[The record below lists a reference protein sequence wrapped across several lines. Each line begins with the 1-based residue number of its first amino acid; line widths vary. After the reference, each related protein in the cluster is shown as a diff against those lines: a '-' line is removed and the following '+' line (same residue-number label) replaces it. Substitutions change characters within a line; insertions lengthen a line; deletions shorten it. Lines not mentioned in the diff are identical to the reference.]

1 MIEFVVSTL
10 PPCYSAVELQMVYTT
25 DNVMLNNREYENE
38 TTAFYFWFLTITHI
52 D

>member
-10 PPCYSAVELQMVYTT
+10 PPCYSAVELQDHIT
-25 DNVMLNNREYENE
+25 DNVMLNNTEYENE
-38 TTAFYFWFLTITHI
+38 TTAFYFLTITHI